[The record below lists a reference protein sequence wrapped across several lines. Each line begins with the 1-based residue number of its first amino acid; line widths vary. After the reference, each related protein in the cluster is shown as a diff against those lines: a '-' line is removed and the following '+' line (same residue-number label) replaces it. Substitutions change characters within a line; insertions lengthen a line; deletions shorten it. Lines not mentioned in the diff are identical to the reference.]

1 MWSEPAGS
9 CRYGAHRLHTTAT
22 SRGRDRDLA
31 ERFAAHYLVEVI
43 PAGKDAWRLAEK
55 ARTRMLGEVD
65 KRRNPR
71 TKATVIQ
78 LQERYLGLLQIEDTT
93 RAGYERLVRLHI
105 GPTLGALHTEED
117 SRPRGA
123 PEIGA
128 VLSDTDAGTIS

>member
-22 SRGRDRDLA
+22 SPRRDRDLA

-55 ARTRMLGEVD
+55 ARTRMLGEV
-65 KRRNPR
+65 
-71 TKATVIQ
+71 
-78 LQERYLGLLQIEDTT
+78 QIEDTT